1 MQRPDQPRR
10 YCKKCLTPQTGEAF
24 FQRLREIIAGFDEEE
39 KVPREVYEKRLDA
52 CMSCDRLLAGM
63 CRICG
68 CYVELRASLKRNAC
82 PAVHPKWEVFPEE
95 NTEGFFSAAAAI
107 QKRVIATDILN
118 NEIN

>member
-24 FQRLREIIAGFDEEE
+24 FQRLREI
-39 KVPREVYEKRLDA
+39 

-95 NTEGFFSAAAAI
+95 NTEYLRGQTGSG
-107 QKRVIATDILN
+107 QEDERG
-118 NEIN
+118 